1 MATIK
6 TFNITQVG
14 LDSVN
19 FTHSANNYTYTKT
32 DGSDFKRTKERRT
45 ENLSWKFSTIGGD
58 SSSIG
63 GDPQTSTCSYA
74 RGGSG
79 NDTYLLTAV
88 LTTNYTITKH
98 DWKLVKT
105 SYKTFE
111 TDQGQSYSDFTKTS
125 KTEYEFMEKDESG
138 YAYEV
143 REYSW
148 ATKSK
153 DEGIQTSTGQINFY
167 PHPAKFTFNNCIPGE
182 PWKIEDG
189 INSLITNITDFQGQ
203 AQQRKN
209 WKYQS
214 SQAKCP
220 SFFNDDNIMT
230 RNQMNAVYRYVKE
243 TSGNVEEF
251 EKEDKNRNPI
261 YHPIS
266 AKMFNDLADI
276 INEKT

>member
-6 TFNITQVG
+6 TFNITAVK
-14 LDSVN
+14 LDKVE
-19 FTHSANNYTYTKT
+19 FTYSPEYNVYTKT
-32 DGSDFKRTKERRT
+32 DGSTYNRTEKKRTE
-45 ENLSWKFSTIGGD
+45 EISWEFSTVGGK
-58 SSSIG
+58 SE
-63 GDPQTSTCSYA
+63 TSPCSYT
-74 RGGSG
+74 RGGGG
-79 NDTYLLTAV
+79 NDTYSLTAV
-88 LTTNYTITKH
+88 LKTEYTITEYG
-98 DWKLVKT
+98 WKLEKT

-111 TDQGQSYSDFTKTS
+111 TDQGRSYSNFTKTS

-138 YAYEV
+138 YAYRV
-143 REYSW
+143 LEYSW
-148 ATKSK
+148 AVTDK
-153 DEGIQTSTGQINFY
+153 DTDIQTSTSYVNFY
-167 PHPAKFTFNNCIPGE
+167 PHPAKFAFNNCIPGE

-189 INSLITNITDFQGQ
+189 INSLITNITEFQGQ

-220 SFFNDDNIMT
+220 SFFNSDNIMT

-243 TSGNVEEF
+243 TGSNVEEF
-251 EKEDKNRNPI
+251 KKEDKKGNRI

-276 INEKT
+276 INENT